1 LTIVH
6 DNVGALADRILE
18 EVGRDIVLGL
28 PLGLGKANHVA
39 NELYARAAADRSIRL
54 RIFTALTLD
63 PRTWKSDLERRFV
76 EPLNARLFCG
86 YPRLSY
92 VEAVRNNALPP
103 NIEVNEFF
111 LLAGEW
117 LAAPLA
123 QQNYL
128 SANYTDAAKYLMDR
142 GLNVIAQLVS
152 RQRPGADAPLSL
164 ACNPDI
170 TLDVLPLLAQKR
182 KRGEAAILVGQV
194 NSELPYMGWDAA
206 LPVTAFDHI
215 LEADAYDFPLFG
227 VPRLPV
233 SDAQYAI
240 GLRCAALIP
249 DGGTLQIG
257 IGSIGDRRS
266 LWPLSA
272 PGTQ

>member
-1 LTIVH
+1 M
-6 DNVGALADRILE
+6 
-18 EVGRDIVLGL
+18 
-28 PLGLGKANHVA
+28 GKANHVA